1 MGKIL
6 DEAIFFATKAH
17 AGQFRKSTQIP
28 YILHPSQMGQG
39 QIYCKQK
46 STEKLGAFGL
56 AVVHYEFEEVGVH
69 HFEGYC
75 VP

>member
-39 QIYCKQK
+39 QIYCKQ
-46 STEKLGAFGL
+46 
-56 AVVHYEFEEVGVH
+56 
-69 HFEGYC
+69 
-75 VP
+75 